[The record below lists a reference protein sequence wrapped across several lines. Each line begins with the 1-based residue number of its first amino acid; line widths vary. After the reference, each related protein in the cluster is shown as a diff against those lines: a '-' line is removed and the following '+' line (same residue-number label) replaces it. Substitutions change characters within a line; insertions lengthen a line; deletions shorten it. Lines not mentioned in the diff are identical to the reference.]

1 MLTSLTREV
10 KSHWVLQL
18 SVGCCLPTSAAV
30 SHSRCSLNY
39 MNLVTWLCSSL
50 GTLCQGIVSKPVL
63 GQGPWP
69 AGMSGGWFRPF
80 LAGLGGELPGG
91 LGGGAGALTAS
102 LQGRLRVTGGAASAP
117 ARRTLGD
124 WPRARGR
131 KATATNTTPCPR
143 GPDAQGGC
151 PGGISLLNGRMR
163 TIHRLANC

>member
-1 MLTSLTREV
+1 MLTSLTQEV
-10 KSHWVLQL
+10 DSHWILQL
-18 SVGCCLPTSAAV
+18 SVGCCLPTSAAL

-102 LQGRLRVTGGAASAP
+102 LQGRLRVTGGAASARP
-117 ARRTLGD
+117 GELWGTGPGPVEGRRRRRT
-124 WPRARGR
+124 PRRVHGAR
-131 KATATNTTPCPR
+131 TAR
-143 GPDAQGGC
+143 VGAVEGFL
-151 PGGISLLNGRMR
+151 S
-163 TIHRLANC
+163 